1 MGRRRHCLSVLPAI
15 DAHHHLWDLAANH
28 YPWLTPG
35 AGPPPFPNFESLCRD
50 YLVSDF
56 QTDTA
61 RQAIVKSVH
70 VQAEHDEADPVRET
84 AWLQSVADRPE
95 SGGFPHAIVAFADL
109 SEHGVEKILEGHREH
124 RNLRGIRQMLNFD
137 PRAAAA
143 PARNPLEK
151 RKNLLADER
160 FLASFGLLR
169 KFGLSFD
176 MQLFPWQATEAASLV
191 AAHPDTQ
198 FVLNH
203 TLMPMDRSDAGL
215 AIWRDG
221 LATLARFENVAIKI
235 SGLGMSAT
243 GWNTEQSRR
252 LVGETLE
259 HFGSA
264 RCLFG
269 SNFPVDRM
277 MIDYDTPWQVFREA
291 IAGYSADEQRAL
303 LVGNAERVY
312 RI

>member
-1 MGRRRHCLSVLPAI
+1 MSVLSAV
-15 DAHHHLWDLAANH
+15 DAHHHLWDLEANH

-35 AGPPPFPNFESLCRD
+35 EGPPPFPNFESLCRN
-50 YLVSDF
+50 YLVAEF
-56 QTDTA
+56 RADTA
-61 RQAIVKSVH
+61 RQSIVKSVH

-109 SEHGVEKILEGHREH
+109 SEHGVEKILEGHCAH
-124 RNLRGIRQMLNFD
+124 RNMRGIRQMLNYD
-137 PRAAAA
+137 PRADAV

-151 RKNLLADER
+151 RKNLLVDGR
-160 FLASFGLLR
+160 FLTNFALLR
-169 KFGLSFD
+169 KFDLSFD
-176 MQLFPWQATEAASLV
+176 MQLFPWQASEAASLV
-191 AAHPDTQ
+191 AAHSDTQ
-198 FVLNH
+198 FIVNH
-203 TLMPMDRSDAGL
+203 TLMPMDRSESAL

-221 LATLARFENVAIKI
+221 LATLSRFENVVIKI

-243 GWNTEQSRR
+243 GWNTETSRR

-259 HFGSA
+259 CFGPA

-269 SNFPVDRM
+269 SNFPVDRL

-291 IAGYSADEQRAL
+291 ISGYSADEQRAL
-303 LVGNAERVY
+303 LCGNAERFY